1 MLRWKK
7 WLPFTTGDPVMKRI
21 RRTHSAIF
29 KTKVAFESLKEDRTI
44 AELSSEYKIHP
55 NQITKWKKY
64 FQEHMA
70 DIFTIG
76 YGKDE
81 NDTVISSLYEEIG
94 RLKVELDYLKKRV

>member
-1 MLRWKK
+1 
-7 WLPFTTGDPVMKRI
+7 
-21 RRTHSAIF
+21 
-29 KTKVAFESLKEDRTI
+29 
-44 AELSSEYKIHP
+44 
-55 NQITKWKKY
+55 
-64 FQEHMA
+64 MA